1 MNEIMVNNVNNP
13 FRIFDYKNLGSVR
26 TFVDEN
32 GEPWFCLKDV
42 SSILGLNNYRQTLT
56 RLNQKGVISND
67 TLTNG
72 GIQSLLFIDE
82 FNLYELIFNSRKP
95 EANEF
100 KQWVKGVIQNI
111 RKTGSYDMAND
122 TSLSPQTRAI
132 VAHDRRIKSLEEKYV
147 ALIKGQ
153 TEMIENIEAME
164 ENYKD
169 LDYRIEETD
178 EKTNFTM
185 ARQDYLIDNG
195 YHSVFQFAHYM
206 GVDVKTIDTNR
217 IGRICSKIC
226 KEKGI
231 PMGTYPDGKYMVNT
245 YPYKILN
252 KVFNEE
258 VFIYENSN

>member
-1 MNEIMVNNVNNP
+1 MNEVMSNNGNNP
-13 FRIFDYKNLGSVR
+13 FEIFNYKNLGSVR
-26 TFVDEN
+26 TFVDGN
-32 GEPWFCLKDV
+32 GEVWFCLKDV
-42 SSILGLNNYRQTLT
+42 CGILGIINHKNTLN
-56 RLNQKGVISND
+56 RLNPKGVCTMDLLS
-67 TLTNG
+67 NG
-72 GIQSLLFIDE
+72 GIQSTNFIDE

-169 LDYRIEETD
+169 LDYRIEEID

-185 ARQDYLIDNG
+185 ASQDYLIDNG

-252 KVFNEE
+252 KVFNEQ